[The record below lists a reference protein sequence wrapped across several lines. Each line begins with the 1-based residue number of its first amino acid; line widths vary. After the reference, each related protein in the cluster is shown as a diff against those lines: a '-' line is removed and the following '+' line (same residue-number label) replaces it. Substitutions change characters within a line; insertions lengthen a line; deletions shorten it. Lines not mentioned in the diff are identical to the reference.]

1 MEVQIDQYG
10 NEIFILILIAYFI
23 ESVTTLTGLG
33 EITFLNFCNAA
44 LAIK

>member
-10 NEIFILILIAYFI
+10 NKIFILIFLIAYFI
-23 ESVTTLTGLG
+23 ECVTTLTGLG
-33 EITFLNFCNAA
+33 EKNVCNAA